1 MNCGTHTTANVTAA
15 AFGFNPLQSGSF
27 LKRHDSCEC
36 TICSLFRKYHP
47 CRVQQ
52 ARPEAQTHRLS
63 LSLSLFSFNFTF
75 VVLFWRAGRLLCEHA
90 GHAGPGV
97 PLCFTLETMEACCL
111 ILSPFRHRPSASS
124 SRHKVIANTHSFL
137 RVCVCVC
144 ACAHVCVYIY
154 IKRESNIYESI
165 FFLFC
170 DESY

>member
-1 MNCGTHTTANVTAA
+1 MTAVNVQYA
-15 AFGFNPLQSGSF
+15 AFLEKN
-27 LKRHDSCEC
+27 
-36 TICSLFRKYHP
+36 HP
-47 CRVQQ
+47 CGVQQ
-52 ARPEAQTHRLS
+52 AGPEAQTHRLS
-63 LSLSLFSFNFTF
+63 FSLSLFLSFLFF
-75 VVLFWRAGRLLCEHA
+75 SFFLVLIWRAGRPLCECA

-111 ILSPFRHRPSASS
+111 ILSPFRHHPSASS
-124 SRHKVIANTHSFL
+124 SRRKVIANTHSFF

-144 ACAHVCVYIY
+144 TCVCVRAHVCVYIY